1 MAVPWRWDLLL
12 QHVMRAIRASPHRV
26 TQETPNFMMF
36 GRELRLPDS
45 LLPGAPSLE
54 QTAQK
59 YVDSLQQNLAEVGRR
74 LREQQWSLRT
84 DTSEEPPLYQVG
96 DKVWLKSFYKP
107 RGRGAKLQPKYVGP
121 YNITAALPYQ
131 TYEMERNGETSVQH
145 EGRIKRYTG
154 PLDAEQSNPSGSLDT
169 QSAVT
174 LEPTQDRQAMYDAV
188 VQRQQEPVRPRP
200 QHLAIYGF
208 NFFTE

>member
-1 MAVPWRWDLLL
+1 
-12 QHVMRAIRASPHRV
+12 
-26 TQETPNFMMF
+26 
-36 GRELRLPDS
+36 
-45 LLPGAPSLE
+45 
-54 QTAQK
+54 
-59 YVDSLQQNLAEVGRR
+59 
-74 LREQQWSLRT
+74 
-84 DTSEEPPLYQVG
+84 
-96 DKVWLKSFYKP
+96 
-107 RGRGAKLQPKYVGP
+107 
-121 YNITAALPYQ
+121 
-131 TYEMERNGETSVQH
+131 MERNGDTSVQH

-208 NFFTE
+208 TFLQNDFDDSREMLHVTEYVETIVMMHTTVMMSTSENQ